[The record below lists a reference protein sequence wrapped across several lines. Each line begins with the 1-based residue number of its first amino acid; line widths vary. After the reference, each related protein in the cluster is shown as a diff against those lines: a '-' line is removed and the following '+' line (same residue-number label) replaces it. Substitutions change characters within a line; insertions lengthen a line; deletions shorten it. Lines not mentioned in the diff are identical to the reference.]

1 MVKHC
6 KHGTCKSDDRFLDR
20 ESAPVNFFVFP
31 KPCKD
36 FKLLEKDPTLKIEHC
51 ESTCETCSKCH
62 QWINSCGL
70 VGFTKLSQLSQTL
83 YICSKHFVDGKPSE
97 NHPVPVSANKSQ
109 VSFLFRHYYLVPLI
123 VPQKGDLFSI

>member
-20 ESAPVNFFVFP
+20 ESTPVNFFVFP

-51 ESTCETCSKCH
+51 ESTCETC
-62 QWINSCGL
+62 
-70 VGFTKLSQLSQTL
+70 
-83 YICSKHFVDGKPSE
+83 VDF
-97 NHPVPVSANKSQ
+97 VPVHGDVVVDVDSGVTTGGHGETAAPPPNFRTTPSCPP
-109 VSFLFRHYYLVPLI
+109 SFTVLKHNIIKWP
-123 VPQKGDLFSI
+123 S